1 MKITKRQLR
10 RIIKEEKAKLLNE
23 IADAYFPAADQD
35 AELKGLLDV
44 IRDLTKTSEDMNA
57 RMAEMGS
64 RYGELTAMITDA
76 RSIRNQMNKLL
87 SSYQEKL
94 TDIGDRR

>member
-35 AELKGLLDV
+35 AELKELLDV

-94 TDIGDRR
+94 TDIGNRR